1 MMKIFILILFIIL
14 SNNLSLSQELQSF
27 GLQDKVITS
36 LAVEQADYNNFSQP
50 SDFIFAGTKEDGV
63 YKASATDESPDW
75 THLGLTGKP
84 IAALTI
90 EHWGVG
96 PMDGLRLFAAVQPDY
111 EKGDSTL
118 IFSKEVRLSMD
129 TNWVISGTNLG
140 VYTMTGNLW
149 TQSEIENE
157 NLQPAILSIDV
168 NPHWVFLQDP
178 IAWAAGYTG
187 LSSAAFR
194 STDRGETWKVFPLSD
209 AQEYVPAS
217 SVAINTRSSDSVY
230 ISWNREI
237 LLTPDNGGNWEPVFS
252 SRGIFIN
259 ALAIDPLYPE
269 NVFAGGWFFDD
280 SGQSPNHGIFLHS
293 TNGGKDWIEHY
304 TIDSS
309 LLGNITSIA
318 VLNKFDSTYV
328 FV

>member
-129 TNWVISGTNLG
+129 TNWVVSDSGIDENVNSINALDSYYYTGHTPPVPVIAGTNLG

-157 NLQPAILSIDV
+157 NLQPA
-168 NPHWVFLQDP
+168 
-178 IAWAAGYTG
+178 
-187 LSSAAFR
+187 
-194 STDRGETWKVFPLSD
+194 
-209 AQEYVPAS
+209 
-217 SVAINTRSSDSVY
+217 
-230 ISWNREI
+230 
-237 LLTPDNGGNWEPVFS
+237 
-252 SRGIFIN
+252 
-259 ALAIDPLYPE
+259 
-269 NVFAGGWFFDD
+269 
-280 SGQSPNHGIFLHS
+280 
-293 TNGGKDWIEHY
+293 
-304 TIDSS
+304 
-309 LLGNITSIA
+309 
-318 VLNKFDSTYV
+318 
-328 FV
+328 